1 MKAAS
6 ITDLLGKLR
15 QRKRNYA
22 AVFAHGAPGYGAMV
36 DLAQFCR
43 AYGGDA
49 VIGDHDRTLVLAGR
63 REAFWRIV
71 DHLNLQPEELV
82 HVYRAVR
89 LGETA

>member
-1 MKAAS
+1 VRAAS
-6 ITDLLGKLR
+6 VQSLIDRLR
-15 QRKRNYA
+15 LRKRNYTSL
-22 AVFAHGAPGYGAMV
+22 FSPGAPGHDALA
-36 DLAQFCR
+36 DLARFCR
-43 AYGGDA
+43 AYGDDV

-89 LGETA
+89 LGEAA

>member
-1 MKAAS
+1 VKAS
-6 ITDLLGKLR
+6 SVVDLIDKLR

-22 AVFAHGAPGYGAMV
+22 AAFAHGAPGHSALV
-36 DLAQFCR
+36 DLATFCR
-43 AYGGDA
+43 AYGSDV

-82 HVYRAVR
+82 NVYRAVR